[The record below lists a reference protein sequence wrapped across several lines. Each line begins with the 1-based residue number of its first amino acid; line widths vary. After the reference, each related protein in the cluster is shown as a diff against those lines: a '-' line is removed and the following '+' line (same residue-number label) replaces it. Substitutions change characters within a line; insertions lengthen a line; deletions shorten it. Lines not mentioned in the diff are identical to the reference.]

1 MKILRTIKISNN
13 FNSSLKFNDKIY
25 DFDYLSN
32 FQIEEKQDIF
42 EILISNFQN
51 ETFSENNKENIS

>member
-1 MKILRTIKISNN
+1 MKILRTIKISKN

-51 ETFSENNKENIS
+51 ETFS